1 MRKITTETIKSF
13 NDYLINEEKA
23 TATVNKYLYDRGE
36 FQIWLVEQ

>member
-23 TATVNKYLYDRGE
+23 AADRNTLRELLIG
-36 FQIWLVEQ
+36 